1 MAFSEV
7 ANVDKD
13 CLDGLTG
20 LMDSALVKSTY
31 VFSGEKQQHGNEDY
45 LTHYVPEKGQFQYFD
60 TNIKLI
66 PTYNEGGIH
75 NTHIVPCCTSLS
87 AHNTSSFLY

>member
-20 LMDSALVKSTY
+20 LMDSALVKKY
-31 VFSGEKQQHGNEDY
+31 KY
-45 LTHYVPEKGQFQYFD
+45 LTYFRGKNNNMETRTILHIMSQKKD
-60 TNIKLI
+60 SF
-66 PTYNEGGIH
+66 
-75 NTHIVPCCTSLS
+75 NTLTQI
-87 AHNTSSFLY
+87 